1 VPAPDD
7 QARPGARPWTDPG
20 LPRAERISLLLAE
33 MTLEE
38 KVAQLGS
45 AWRNS
50 AVTGIQVAPGQDV
63 FTPASSYEQARKD
76 GLGHLTRPFGTRPAD
91 PLQAAREL
99 ADLQQD
105 LVDNTRL
112 AIPAIAHEEC
122 LTGFTTYR
130 ATVFPTALAW
140 AATYDPDLIQAMAAA
155 IGTGMRDGGVH
166 QGLAP
171 VLDVVRDHRWGRVE
185 ETLGED
191 PYLAGIIGSAYV
203 RGLQAAGITATLK
216 HFAGYSASQAGRNH
230 APVHMGPR
238 ELREV
243 MLVPFEMAIDA
254 GAGSVMT
261 SYAEIDGIPATADPG
276 LLTRVLRDEL
286 AFAGTTV
293 SDYWA
298 IAFLEATH
306 HLATTPAAAAAIAL
320 SAGVDVELPDTRCY
334 AALAE
339 LVRAGEVPEALL
351 DAAAAR
357 VLGHKLDLG
366 LLDAD
371 WSAVPA
377 AVARG
382 HVDLDPPAN
391 RELARRIAE
400 NSIILLSNRD
410 SALPLR
416 HAQIALIG
424 PCADDAHTFFGCY
437 SYPNHV
443 LTSHPELDDG
453 VQAPTLREALAA
465 ELPAS
470 QISYRQGCSVSGP
483 ERDRIVGAV
492 AAARAADVCVLVV
505 GDRPGMFGHG
515 TSGEGCDVPDLTLP
529 GVQRELADAVLAT
542 GTPTVLVVISGRPYA
557 LGRYAG
563 KAAAVMQ
570 AFLPG
575 EEGGPALAGVISGRV
590 NPSGKL
596 PVQVARDSGINPA
609 SYLHPALGG
618 YSHTI
623 SSLDPTP
630 LFPFGHGLSYTT
642 FRYSDLRISS
652 PRIPTDGAVTAS
664 VTVTNTGDRAG
675 TESVQLYFRDP
686 VAPVTRPVRQLLG
699 FARLPL
705 EPGQAATACFDIH
718 TDRFAFVGASL
729 DRVVEPG
736 AIELYA
742 ASSSA
747 DIRSAAT
754 LELQGPARTVCGER
768 RLVTSVRVQ
777 PHWADP

>member
-1 VPAPDD
+1 MPAPDD
-7 QARPGARPWTDPG
+7 QTRPGTRPWTDPQ

-38 KVAQLGS
+38 KAAQLGS

-50 AVTGIQVAPGQDV
+50 AVTGITVAPGQDV
-63 FTPASSYEQARKD
+63 FTPATSYEQARKD
-76 GLGHLTRPFGTRPAD
+76 GLGHLTRPFGARPAE
-91 PLQAAREL
+91 PVQAAREL

-105 LVDNTRL
+105 LLANTRL
-112 AIPAIAHEEC
+112 GIPAIAHEEC

-130 ATVFPTALAW
+130 ATVFPTPLAW
-140 AATYDPDLIQAMAAA
+140 AATCDPGLIEAMAAA
-155 IGTGMRDGGVH
+155 IGAGMRDGGIH

-203 RGLQAAGITATLK
+203 RGLQAAGVTATLK

-238 ELREV
+238 EIREV
-243 MLVPFEMAIDA
+243 MLPPFEMALEA
-254 GAGSVMT
+254 GAASVMT
-261 SYAEIDGIPATADPG
+261 CYAEIDGIPATANPH

-286 AFAGTTV
+286 EFAGTTV

-298 IAFLEATH
+298 IAFLEATQH
-306 HLATTPAAAAAIAL
+306 VAATPTAAAALAL
-320 SAGVDVELPDTRCY
+320 LAGVDVELPDTRCY
-334 AALAE
+334 AALPE
-339 LVRAGEVPEALL
+339 LVRAGELPEALL
-351 DAAAAR
+351 DAAAGR

-371 WSAVPA
+371 WSPAHPAVT
-377 AVARG
+377 RG
-382 HVDLDPPAN
+382 RLDLDPPAN
-391 RELARRIAE
+391 RELACRIAE

-410 SALPLR
+410 GALPLR
-416 HAQIALIG
+416 PAQIALIG

-443 LTSHPELDDG
+443 LPSYPELDDG
-453 VQAPTLREALAA
+453 IQAQTLRQALAA
-465 ELPAS
+465 EVPAS

-483 ERDRIVGAV
+483 ERDQIADAV
-492 AAARAADVCVLVV
+492 AAARAADACILAV

-515 TSGEGCDVPDLTLP
+515 TSGEGCDIPDLTLP
-529 GVQRELADAVLAT
+529 GVQSQLADAVLAT
-542 GTPTVLVVISGRPYA
+542 GTPTVLAVISGRPYA
-557 LGRYAG
+557 LGRYAA
-563 KAAAVMQ
+563 KAGAIVQ

-575 EEGGPALAGVISGRV
+575 EEGGPALASVISGRI

-596 PVQVARDSGINPA
+596 PVQVAGDPGINPA
-609 SYLHPALGG
+609 TYLHPALGG

-642 FRYSDLRISS
+642 FRYSRLRLSTA
-652 PRIPTDGAVTAS
+652 RIPADGAVTAAL
-664 VTVTNTGDRAG
+664 TVTNMGDRAG
-675 TESVQLYFRDP
+675 AEVVQLYFRDP
-686 VAPVTRPVRQLLG
+686 VASVTRPVRQLLG
-699 FARLPL
+699 FARVNL
-705 EPGQAATACFDIH
+705 EPGQAATVSFEIH
-718 TDRFAFVGASL
+718 SDRFAFVGASL
-729 DRVVEPG
+729 DRLVEPG
-736 AIELYA
+736 AIELLA
-742 ASSSA
+742 GSSST

-754 LELQGPARTVCGER
+754 LELQGPARIVGGIR
-768 RLVTSVRVQ
+768 QLVTSVGVQ
-777 PHWADP
+777 RHEGR

>member
-1 VPAPDD
+1 MPAPDD

-20 LPRAERISLLLAE
+20 LPRAERIAALLAE

-38 KVAQLGS
+38 KAAQLGS

-50 AVTGIQVAPGQDV
+50 AITGINVAPGQDV
-63 FTPASSYEQARKD
+63 FTLAGSYEQARKD
-76 GLGHLTRPFGTRPAD
+76 GLGHLTRPFGTRPAE
-91 PLQAAREL
+91 PAQAAREL

-105 LVDNTRL
+105 LLENTRL
-112 AIPAIAHEEC
+112 GIPAIAHEEC

-130 ATVFPTALAW
+130 ASVFPTPLAW
-140 AATYDPDLIQAMAAA
+140 AATYDPGLIEAMAAA
-155 IGTGMRDGGVH
+155 IGAGMRDGGVH

-191 PYLAGIIGSAYV
+191 PYLAGVTGSAYV
-203 RGLQAAGITATLK
+203 RGLQGVGITATLK

-238 ELREV
+238 ELREI

-254 GAGSVMT
+254 GAASVMT
-261 SYAEIDGIPATADPG
+261 SYSEIDGIPATANAG
-276 LLTRVLRDEL
+276 LLTQVLRDEVG
-286 AFAGTTV
+286 FTGTTV

-298 IAFLEATH
+298 IAFLEVTQQIA
-306 HLATTPAAAAAIAL
+306 ATPAAAAALAL
-320 SAGVDVELPDTRCY
+320 AAGVDVELPDTRCY
-334 AALAE
+334 AALPE

-371 WSAVPA
+371 WSPVPA
-377 AVARG
+377 AVTRSRL
-382 HVDLDPPAN
+382 DLDPPAN

-400 NSIILLSNRD
+400 TSITLLSNRD
-410 SALPLR
+410 SVLPLR
-416 HAQIALIG
+416 PAQIALTG

-443 LTSHPELDDG
+443 LPSYPELDDG
-453 VQAPTLREALAA
+453 IQASTLREALAA

-470 QISYRQGCSVSGP
+470 QISYRQGCSVSGT
-483 ERDRIVGAV
+483 ERDQIEAAV
-492 AAARAADVCVLVV
+492 AAARAADVCVLAV

-529 GVQRELADAVLAT
+529 GVQGELADAILAT

-557 LGRYAG
+557 LGRFAG
-563 KAAAVMQ
+563 KAAAIVQ

-596 PVQVARDSGINPA
+596 PVQVARDPGINPA
-609 SYLHPALGG
+609 TYLHPGLGG

-623 SSLDPTP
+623 SNLDPTP

-642 FRYSDLRISS
+642 FGYSDLQISTAS
-652 PRIPTDGAVTAS
+652 IPVDGTVAAS

-675 TESVQLYFRDP
+675 AEVVQLYFRDP
-686 VAPVTRPVRQLLG
+686 VASVTRPVRQLLG
-699 FARLPL
+699 FARVHL
-705 EPGQAATACFDIH
+705 EQGQASTVRFDIH
-718 TDRFAFVGASL
+718 SDRLAFVGTSL

-736 AIELYA
+736 KIELYVG
-742 ASSSA
+742 SSST
-747 DIRSAAT
+747 DVRSAAT
-754 LELQGPARTVCGER
+754 LELEGPARTVRGKR
-768 RLVTSVRVQ
+768 QLVTSVSVQ
-777 PHWADP
+777 PHGRGL